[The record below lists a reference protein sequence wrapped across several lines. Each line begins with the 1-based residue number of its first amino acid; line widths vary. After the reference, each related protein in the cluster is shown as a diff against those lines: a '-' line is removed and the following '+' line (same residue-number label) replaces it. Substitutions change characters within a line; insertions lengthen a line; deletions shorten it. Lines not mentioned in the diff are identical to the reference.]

1 MKRIKELLGLCNHKY
16 KIIEKVDLFGYKSH
30 NYQYVEVLT
39 GAEYILQCEH
49 CGKIKKK
56 RV

>member
-1 MKRIKELLGLCNHKY
+1 MKWIKDLLELCNHKY
-16 KIIEKVDLFGYKSH
+16 KIIEKVDLFRYENH
-30 NYQYVEVLT
+30 NYQYVKVPT